1 MISRTARNLGA
12 VGTRKADVLVRIS
25 LTKVDVLVRFLSIRR
40 NGNGTGV
47 ADGGFAQA
55 RADGDPY
62 GLA

>member
-1 MISRTARNLGA
+1 MTFWS
-12 VGTRKADVLVRIS
+12 VSS
-25 LTKVDVLVRFLSIRR
+25 LTKVDVVVRFLSIRR

-55 RADGDPY
+55 RTDEDPH